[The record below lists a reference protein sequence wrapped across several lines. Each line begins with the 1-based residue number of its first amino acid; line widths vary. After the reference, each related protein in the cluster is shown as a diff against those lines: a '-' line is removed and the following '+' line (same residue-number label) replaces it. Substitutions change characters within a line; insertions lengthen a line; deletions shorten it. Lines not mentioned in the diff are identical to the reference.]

1 MPPLTR
7 RSSAAG
13 AAGKRPAANPADHA
27 EVPAARRARAPA
39 AAAANEPAAGEPAR
53 PSNEEVYNIV
63 KTRLR
68 GLPAQER
75 AGFLEESFAEDPD
88 VLAALR
94 VKFADLLAE
103 PVAEPVTDTANAAAR
118 EAAEA
123 AAK

>member
-1 MPPLTR
+1 MTR
-7 RSSAAG
+7 RPSAAG
-13 AAGKRPAANPADHA
+13 AAGKRPAANPADYA
-27 EVPAARRARAPA
+27 KVPAARRARAPA
-39 AAAANEPAAGEPAR
+39 AAAANEPVAGEPAR
-53 PSNEEVYNIV
+53 PSNDAVYGIV
-63 KTRLR
+63 RTRLL

-75 AGFLEESFAEDPD
+75 AGFLDESFAEDPE